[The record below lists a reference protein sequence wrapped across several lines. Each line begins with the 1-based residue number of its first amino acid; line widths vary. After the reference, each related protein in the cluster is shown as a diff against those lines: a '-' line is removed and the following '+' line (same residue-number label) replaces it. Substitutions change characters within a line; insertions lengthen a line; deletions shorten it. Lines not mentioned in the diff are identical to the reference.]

1 MSTELLSGTNLTP
14 GLCYRTTLEN
24 PYNRQPC
31 VDVQALADCLPH
43 GGGIDGNWTIEVLR
57 DGAVRC
63 HGEYHA
69 MDENGYYCG
78 WRNFRFT
85 LRPAKKNVF
94 YTLTGPCEG
103 EFQVTVLFTH
113 SRLPRSPITLAFEP
127 CEGKF
132 QVTKV
137 KGKVYLE
144 SFTGGGDARD
154 YLYDDISYALSKEMD
169 IHVIESVVVASV
181 TAAQHYSY

>member
-1 MSTELLSGTNLTP
+1 MHESLLESSIMSNELQSGTNLTP
-14 GLCYRTTLEN
+14 GLWYRTTLEN
-24 PYNRQPC
+24 TYNRQPC
-31 VDVQALADCLPH
+31 VAVQVLADCLPH
-43 GGGIDGNWTIEVLR
+43 GSGIDGDWTIEILR

-63 HGEYHA
+63 HGEFHA
-69 MDENGYYCG
+69 MDENGFYCG

-94 YTLTGPCEG
+94 HALTG
-103 EFQVTVLFTH
+103 
-113 SRLPRSPITLAFEP
+113 P

-144 SFTGGGDARD
+144 SFIGGGDAGD
-154 YLYDDISYALSKEMD
+154 YLYQDVSYVLSEEMD
-169 IHVIESVVVASV
+169 IHAIESVVVASV
-181 TAAQHYSY
+181 TAAQNYSY

>member
-1 MSTELLSGTNLTP
+1 MSTIYESGTNLTP
-14 GLCYRTTLEN
+14 GLWYRTIMEN
-24 PYNRQPC
+24 KYNRQAC
-31 VDVQALADCLPH
+31 VDVQQLADCLPH
-43 GGGIDGNWTIEVLR
+43 GSGIDGNWTIEILK
-57 DGAVRC
+57 DGAIRC

-69 MDENGYYCG
+69 MNENGYYCG

-94 YTLTGPCEG
+94 HTLTGPCEG
-103 EFQVTVLFTH
+103 E
-113 SRLPRSPITLAFEP
+113 
-127 CEGKF
+127 F

-144 SFTGGGDARD
+144 SFIGGGDARD